1 MTVCVCVC
9 AFSLLPP
16 PPSVFRF
23 SYECWLARAYY
34 DLTVL
39 FYISVSVCLFE
50 CVWHFL
56 FFFGGSDFFPVS
68 SRENGVI
75 FDDNELTS
83 SFTIEEQVKGKWVC
97 EGGMFLFRT
106 AGIFRCSVLMYLCV
120 CAS

>member
-1 MTVCVCVC
+1 M
-9 AFSLLPP
+9 
-16 PPSVFRF
+16 
-23 SYECWLARAYY
+23 
-34 DLTVL
+34 
-39 FYISVSVCLFE
+39 
-50 CVWHFL
+50 WHFL
-56 FFFGGSDFFPVS
+56 FFFGGSDFSPVS

-106 AGIFRCSVLMYLCV
+106 AGIFRCSVLMCLCV